1 MTSYPPARRLEH
13 MPLADIA
20 PAARNPKGHDLSGI
34 GRSMKTL
41 GYVEPVVLD
50 ERTGRLVAGH
60 GRVQALRSAHA
71 AGDPAPDG
79 IALTGDGAW
88 LVPVL
93 RGWASRSDDEAD
105 AYLIA
110 ANRLTEAG
118 GWDDHGLAE
127 ILAELADAQ
136 LLDVTGYTGD
146 DLDDLIAVLQ
156 EDPPLPA
163 PGHPDA
169 GQPGAPAPA
178 AAAEQRDPLAAQS
191 YQSRG
196 LADLKDDYAASNS
209 RLLVLSYPGDT
220 YVWIVKALAG
230 LMGELDVDTNTDVVL
245 ALVERAAGET
255 APRQP

>member
-1 MTSYPPARRLEH
+1 MTSYPTARRLEH
-13 MPLADIA
+13 MPLADIDSA
-20 PAARNPKGHDLSGI
+20 HRNPKGHDLPALQRSI
-34 GRSMKTL
+34 GTF

-60 GRVQALRSAHA
+60 GRVEALRRA
-71 AGDPAPDG
+71 AADAETPPEGVALDG
-79 IALTGDGAW
+79 NGEW

-93 RGWASRSDDEAD
+93 RGWSSRSDDEAE

-163 PGHPDA
+163 PGAPDRRDD
-169 GQPGAPAPA
+169 APA
-178 AAAEQRDPLAAQS
+178 AAAQPPDPLAAQS

-196 LADLKDDYAASNS
+196 LADLKDDYQASNS
-209 RLLVLSYPGDT
+209 RLLVLSYPGEV
-220 YVWIVKALAG
+220 YVWIVKAMAA
-230 LMGELDVDTNTDVVL
+230 LMGELEVDTNTDVVL
-245 ALVERAAGET
+245 ALVERATGQT
-255 APRQP
+255 APRHES